1 MLEQDPQRTII
12 EAVVRAE
19 TAEAELKRLRETLAA
34 EVSASDRKAAQ
45 KMSMLRIIFSGISAL
60 MCFLGVLTFVNWYI
74 PGAIDRDGIGASY
87 FQMSKDIILVMTGIL
102 GSAMAN
108 VFDGRSG
115 SRSSD
120 KPAPADPS

>member
-12 EAVVRAE
+12 DAVVRAE

-74 PGAIDRDGIGASY
+74 PGTIDKDGIGASY

-120 KPAPADPS
+120 KPADPS

>member
-74 PGAIDRDGIGASY
+74 PGAIDKDDIGKSY

>member
-1 MLEQDPQRTII
+1 MMEQDPQRTII
-12 EAVVRAE
+12 DAVVRAE

-74 PGAIDRDGIGASY
+74 PGTIDRDGIGASY

-108 VFDGRSG
+108 VFDGRG
-115 SRSSD
+115 ASRSSD
-120 KPAPADPS
+120 KPAAADPS

>member
-12 EAVVRAE
+12 DAVVRAE

-34 EVSASDRKAAQ
+34 EVAASDRKAAQ

-74 PGAIDRDGIGASY
+74 PGTIDRDGIGSAY

-120 KPAPADPS
+120 KPADPS

>member
-12 EAVVRAE
+12 DAVVRAE

-74 PGAIDRDGIGASY
+74 PGTIDRDGIGASY

-120 KPAPADPS
+120 KPADPS

>member
-1 MLEQDPQRTII
+1 MTEQDPQRTII
-12 EAVVRAE
+12 DAVVRAE

-74 PGAIDRDGIGASY
+74 PGTIDRDGIGASY

-120 KPAPADPS
+120 KPADPS

>member
-1 MLEQDPQRTII
+1 MLEQDPQRTLID
-12 EAVVRAE
+12 AVVRAE

-74 PGAIDRDGIGASY
+74 PGTIDRDGIGAAY

-120 KPAPADPS
+120 KPADPS

>member
-74 PGAIDRDGIGASY
+74 PGTIDRDGIGASY

-115 SRSSD
+115 SRSND